1 MPPTSCDQF
10 YLVSAS
16 TIDGARLNSCVR
28 SHAVS
33 NRCLS
38 FVALVRPSENS
49 TNRLNEPFLG
59 TVPHMS
65 PTDDPRPPVGS
76 VRPSPAPEEMGDE
89 ENQLRIQLRERI
101 LDAVYPATRNDLLRH
116 IGADERGPVEA
127 RLRMLPVGQSFGSVD
142 QVLASLGGMSS
153 PG

>member
-1 MPPTSCDQF
+1 MRSALPCQRLDNRWRSSEQLCATSC
-10 YLVSAS
+10 
-16 TIDGARLNSCVR
+16 GKR
-28 SHAVS
+28 SLFE
-33 NRCLS
+33 CYCP
-38 FVALVRPSENS
+38 RPFERNS
-49 TNRLNEPFLG
+49 THRLNEPFLG
-59 TVPHMS
+59 TLPRMS

-127 RLRMLPVGQSFGSVD
+127 RLRMLPAGQSFGSVD